1 MTSEITCA
9 ELVEQLT
16 DLLDGAQDA
25 EARRL
30 TLDHL
35 RDCEGCQEYLDQYR
49 TVVTGLGAL
58 RVSDPGSL
66 PEPVRSTVVAG
77 LRAQGVTR
85 GGTE

>member
-1 MTSEITCA
+1 MTDELTCA

-25 EARRL
+25 DARRR

-35 RDCEGCQEYLDQYR
+35 HDCEGCQEYLDQYR

-58 RVSDPGSL
+58 RVPDAGSL
-66 PEPVRSTVVAG
+66 PESVRSTVVAG
-77 LRAQGVTR
+77 LRARGVTP

>member
-1 MTSEITCA
+1 MAEDLTCA

-25 EARRL
+25 AARRR

-35 RDCEGCQEYLDQYR
+35 HDCDGCQEYLDQYR
-49 TVVTGLGAL
+49 TVVTGLGSL
-58 RVSDPGSL
+58 RVPDPSL
-66 PEPVRSTVVAG
+66 PDTVRSTVVAG
-77 LRAQGVTR
+77 LRARGVTP